1 MHDPQSVS
9 ASPADSSDPL
19 TRFEALLERCERV
32 GRPRLGFDDLRS
44 LGQLY
49 RLHAAAL
56 AREQHRGDDP
66 EATRHLNALCVRAY
80 TALYASAPR
89 RHDRV
94 GRAAALVQALAG
106 TWPYLIVAWSLLLA
120 GSLAGALVARSDPA
134 ALTALV
140 PPGLGHS
147 EAGLEALVSS
157 PEARE
162 RFLAREETPVARDT
176 FFGSWLFAHNTRVG
190 LMAFASGIL
199 AGVPTAL
206 LQLYNGVVLGSFAW
220 IFLRDPDPL
229 PFLAWILPHAVPEL
243 TAITLCATGGLVL
256 GNAVAAP
263 GRRGRRAALR
273 AALDPALLLFGL
285 ALPLLALAAVMES
298 FVRQSTL
305 GTATRLGVAGL
316 ELALLLGGSWQ
327 LRRLARRRATGGG
340 WLAELGASV
349 PSRTA

>member
-1 MHDPQSVS
+1 MHDPQSTS
-9 ASPADSSDPL
+9 APPADSSAAL
-19 TRFEALLERCERV
+19 TRFEALLERCERI
-32 GRPRLGFDDLRS
+32 GRRRVGFDDLRS

-66 EATRHLNALCVRAY
+66 ETTRHLNALCLRAY
-80 TALYASAPR
+80 TALYGSASHR
-89 RHDRV
+89 RHGA
-94 GRAAALVQALAG
+94 GRGAALVQTLAG
-106 TWPYLIVAWSLLLA
+106 VWPYLIVAWSLLLA
-120 GSLAGALVARSDPA
+120 GCLAGALVARNDPG
-134 ALTALV
+134 ALLALV

-157 PEARE
+157 PEARAK
-162 RFLAREETPVARDT
+162 FLAREETPAAQDT
-176 FFGSWLFAHNTRVG
+176 LFGSWLFAHNTRVG
-190 LMAFASGIL
+190 LLGFATGIL

-273 AALDPALLLFGL
+273 AALDPALLLLGL
-285 ALPLLALAAVMES
+285 SLPLLALAAVMES

-305 GTATRLGVAGL
+305 DTTTRLGVAAL
-316 ELALLLGGSWQ
+316 ELLLLLGGTWL
-327 LRRLARRRATGGG
+327 LRRLARQRTAGGS
-340 WLAELGASV
+340 WLAEFRASV
-349 PSRTA
+349 APGNH